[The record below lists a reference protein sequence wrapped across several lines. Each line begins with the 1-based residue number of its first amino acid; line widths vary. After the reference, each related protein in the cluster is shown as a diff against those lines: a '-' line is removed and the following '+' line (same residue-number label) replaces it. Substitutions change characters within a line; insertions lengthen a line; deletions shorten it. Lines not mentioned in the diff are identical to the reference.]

1 MPFFHDQDRSGLRRL
16 YVEAWRKH
24 RAGRPL
30 EPLEHQIVTVIEQH
44 PEYHALLEDEAEALG
59 RDFTPEAG
67 QSNPFLHMGL
77 HLAIR
82 EQAATDRPAGIA
94 AIRTQLAERL
104 ANLGC
109 QLCVSDVHSGNNP
122 IPELLHLRPQFA
134 RIAEALAP
142 ALGDTD
148 GTNTLLKPLIESLHR
163 EQIASIMP
171 RVEGAG
177 VLAVLWQLGVNFI
190 QGDYLQAP
198 QPQMHYDFT
207 DLA

>member
-59 RDFTPEAG
+59 RDFTPEAD

-82 EQAATDRPAGIA
+82 EQAATDRPSGIA
-94 AIRTQLAERL
+94 AIRIQLAERL
-104 ANLGC
+104 ADAHEAEHRMLER
-109 QLCVSDVHSGNNP
+109 L
-122 IPELLHLRPQFA
+122 
-134 RIAEALAP
+134 AEALWLSQRTGQPPDEDAYV
-142 ALGDTD
+142 
-148 GTNTLLKPLIESLHR
+148 ESLR
-163 EQIASIMP
+163 QM
-171 RVEGAG
+171 
-177 VLAVLWQLGVNFI
+177 LGRRK
-190 QGDYLQAP
+190 
-198 QPQMHYDFT
+198 
-207 DLA
+207 

>member
-30 EPLEHQIVTVIEQH
+30 EPLEHQIVTGIEQH
-44 PEYHALLEDEAEALG
+44 AEYHALLEDEAEALG

-94 AIRTQLAERL
+94 AIRAQL
-104 ANLGC
+104 
-109 QLCVSDVHSGNNP
+109 D
-122 IPELLHLRPQFA
+122 HLSA
-134 RIAEALAP
+134 R
-142 ALGDTD
+142 
-148 GTNTLLKPLIESLHR
+148 
-163 EQIASIMP
+163 
-171 RVEGAG
+171 GA
-177 VLAVLWQLGVNFI
+177 
-190 QGDYLQAP
+190 
-198 QPQMHYDFT
+198 
-207 DLA
+207 